1 MGKSPIS
8 MVHSTLAVPGVAW
21 PWAPAT
27 EAQAEPDIG
36 EVAEGAKPARR
47 MGRDGTGVTWGDK
60 PTNSWGF
67 HGDLE
72 VEWETKTLLDVFV
85 VIF

>member
-1 MGKSPIS
+1 MALGSGDGD
-8 MVHSTLAVPGVAW
+8 A
-21 PWAPAT
+21 